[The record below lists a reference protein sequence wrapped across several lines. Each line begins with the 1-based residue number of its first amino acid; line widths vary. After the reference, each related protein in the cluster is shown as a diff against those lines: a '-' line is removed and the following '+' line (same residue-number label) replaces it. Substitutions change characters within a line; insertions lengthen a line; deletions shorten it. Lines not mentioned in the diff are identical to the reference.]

1 MINEILKKLQD
12 IEKEL
17 NKSIQN
23 KSIIKLPMYGNL
35 VEDIKES
42 LELVKNGHSQEE
54 EIIRKFRNICTGL
67 KVECTIVQ
75 DNCLDSL
82 KHSLANNESL
92 SDEYN
97 IEAAY
102 KNLNIVVEALG
113 LIYDVHA
120 NGKKIYDEAILLQK
134 KMKEALEKMQQQ
146 HLPQSATNQSQG
158 KAIKQKI
165 QDIVTNKKL
174 QNVLMDP
181 GEIKLINDY
190 VDNIKQNGT
199 GQGLEK
205 EELDELK
212 AIYKGLH
219 AIFTDISIDWD
230 GNKQSFNSRKINIHY
245 QNLGSILKIVT
256 LIKELDEKLS
266 DKIISADETI
276 LPDDITSLQ
285 EKMKKALEKMQQQH
299 LPQSA
304 TNQGND
310 ENEYSKLEEEAKIK
324 FSKYIEN
331 DTIDGVSIRKYK
343 DGDLCAII
351 KLQDS
356 NNENASI
363 KISEFLNSKFCTENN
378 IAGFSILNGSQKEVI
393 KGYIGDKRV
402 RYYDLGTTAQY
413 GIQFNWY
420 VGEEKRSITLS
431 ANSDGSIKIVGDN
444 PADEDL
450 EKNKDVRIKVGDRY
464 LSLASAVK
472 TCKQNSQQ
480 RNENSASSKLNQP
493 SADQVLP
500 QERIASR
507 KDRLKKGSPHESS
520 AFFLPLLVFLCLL

>member
-1 MINEILKKLQD
+1 MTNEILKKLQD
-12 IEKEL
+12 IKKEI

-42 LELVKNGHSQEE
+42 LELVKNGHSQKE
-54 EIIRKFRNICTGL
+54 EIIKKLRNIYTGL
-67 KVECTIVQ
+67 EIECTIVQ
-75 DNCLDSL
+75 DDCLDSL
-82 KHSLANNESL
+82 KHSLANNEAL
-92 SDEYN
+92 SDKYS
-97 IEAAY
+97 IDAAY
-102 KNLNIVVEALG
+102 KNLNIVVEALK
-113 LIYDVHA
+113 LLYSVHVDKVGISKA
-120 NGKKIYDEAILLQK
+120 VIPLDAAI
-134 KMKEALEKMQQQ
+134 
-146 HLPQSATNQSQG
+146 
-158 KAIKQKI
+158 
-165 QDIVTNKKL
+165 
-174 QNVLMDP
+174 
-181 GEIKLINDY
+181 
-190 VDNIKQNGT
+190 
-199 GQGLEK
+199 
-205 EELDELK
+205 
-212 AIYKGLH
+212 
-219 AIFTDISIDWD
+219 
-230 GNKQSFNSRKINIHY
+230 
-245 QNLGSILKIVT
+245 
-256 LIKELDEKLS
+256 
-266 DKIISADETI
+266 
-276 LPDDITSLQ
+276 SLQ
-285 EKMKKALEKMQQQH
+285 EKMKKALEKMQQQQ

-310 ENEYSKLEEEAKIK
+310 VNEHHDDANENEYSKLEEEAKTK

-331 DTIDGVSIRKYK
+331 DTIDGVSIGKYK

-351 KLQDS
+351 KLQDN

-431 ANSDGSIKIVGDN
+431 ANSDGSIKIVGDK

-507 KDRLKKGSPHESS
+507 K
-520 AFFLPLLVFLCLL
+520 